1 MPDMLV
7 KLYQLP
13 DFHEDIKELSER
25 EIKIRRPIPPE
36 KHLVVEWVRENFGS
50 KWASECSVAFSKKP
64 VSCFVALRKKEI
76 LGFACYD
83 TTCRDFFGPTG
94 VLEKERGQSIGKFLL
109 LKSLK
114 AMREMGY
121 AYAIIGGA
129 GPVDYYKKVC
139 GAEVIEGSEKGIY
152 GDML

>member
-13 DFHEDIKELSER
+13 DCLEDIKNLSEDG
-25 EIKIRRPIPPE
+25 IKIRRPIPPE
-36 KHLVVEWVRENFGS
+36 KSTLVQWVRKNFGT
-50 KWASECSVAFSKKP
+50 KWADECSVSFARKP
-64 VSCFVALRKKEI
+64 VSSLIAYRRKEV

-94 VLEKERGQSIGKFLL
+94 VVEKARGQGIGKVLL
-109 LKSLK
+109 LKSLE

-139 GAEVIEGSEKGIY
+139 GAEVIEKSEQGIY
-152 GDML
+152 KDIL